1 MNSATYPISVETG
14 TTWQTFKFT
23 VIEPAIDG
31 KTLSFLYIGE
41 NGSTTPFWSHFKEG
55 EKTSSILKAHSVLGG
70 LRRSN
75 LPDVIFIDV
84 QLNKAELIR
93 FNTFLK
99 EKGFDSR
106 IILFYASRQLDAEQV
121 RFLKKNHLIDDVVDI
136 TSADLNYTS
145 KVTFLKKIK
154 SRSSGLSV
162 SREITHVPEAP
173 KSAPKLHFIKRA
185 IDILLASS
193 AIILLFPLF
202 VLIAVAIKLE
212 SRGPIMY
219 ISPRA
224 GKGFRVFNF
233 LKFRTMEVGAD
244 KKIQQLAHLNQYAD
258 TQGGATFVKI
268 NNDPRVT
275 RLGKVLRKTSLD
287 EIPQLFNVVKGDMS
301 LVGNRPLPLYE
312 ATTLTTNDCVERFM
326 ADAGITGLWQIK
338 KRGKED
344 MSVEERISLDISY
357 ARKANVAYDLWIMAK
372 TPTILFQKSNA

>member
-14 TTWQTFKFT
+14 TAWQTFKFT
-23 VIEPAIDG
+23 VIEPAVDG
-31 KTLSFLYIGE
+31 KALSFLYIGQNE
-41 NGSTTPFWSHFKEG
+41 ATGAFRNHFKG
-55 EKTSSILKAHSVLGG
+55 GDKTTSILQAQAFLGG
-70 LRRSN
+70 LRRSFV
-75 LPDVIFIDV
+75 PDVIFIDV

-99 EKGFDSR
+99 ERGFDSR
-106 IILFYASRQLDAEQV
+106 TVLFYASSQLTAEEV
-121 RFLKKNHLIDDVVDI
+121 RFLKRNHLIDDVVNI
-136 TSADLNYTS
+136 ASTELNYTS
-145 KVTFLKKIK
+145 KVSFLKKMK

-162 SREITHVPEAP
+162 SNEVPVENT
-173 KSAPKLHFIKRA
+173 KKTAPKLHFIKRA
-185 IDILLASS
+185 IDILLASV
-193 AIILLFPLF
+193 AIILLSPLF
-202 VLIAVAIKLE
+202 LLIALAIKFE
-212 SRGPIMY
+212 SRGSIMY

-224 GKGFRVFNF
+224 GKGFRVFKF
-233 LKFRTMEVGAD
+233 YKFRTMEVGAD
-244 KKIQQLAHLNQYAD
+244 KKIDQLAHLNQYAD
-258 TQGGATFVKI
+258 GQGGATFVKI